1 MRHFQPFSAVVNALK
16 ESSFLDIVEVEKM
29 IEPER
34 ISKGVEGESKSSDV
48 KETTE
53 GVQDS
58 KAGEDKAV
66 KVETLEDAE
75 NTKDKSDKSEASE
88 VKTESG
94 AVEDAEDENGKA
106 KASNVEICVKR
117 KEPLAAGTTTTQ
129 SEIMQVFANA
139 AMARSVY
146 VKGFGEEN
154 AGTQFDIEA
163 WFSEFGPTN
172 AVRLRRTDDGTFKG
186 SVFVEFDSEETAKK
200 FLAID
205 PQPKYRN
212 RNLLIKG
219 KKQYHDD
226 QIAEMNEGRMRVD
239 GTKSRDVRNRDWRD
253 MREEDRKKGFPPL
266 ADGSYGSTKAS
277 TNKRSREDLKE
288 EASDERAAKKVD
300 IEGAAGADK
309 NDENITDAPPSE
321 EKPDSEEEK
330 IAETEQNA
338 PSSEE
343 EARVEEKNLEDAK
356 QIAATEAK
364 ESEPTS

>member
-16 ESSFLDIVEVEKM
+16 ESSFLDIVEVEKTT
-29 IEPER
+29 EPER
-34 ISKGVEGESKSSDV
+34 NSKGEQDESKPSEV
-48 KETTE
+48 KETKG
-53 GVQDS
+53 GVQDG
-58 KAGEDKAV
+58 KAEEEKAI
-66 KVETLEDAE
+66 KVEKTLEDGE
-75 NTKDKSDKSEASE
+75 NTKDESDKPEALD

-94 AVEDAEDENGKA
+94 ATEDVKNENDETKT
-106 KASNVEICVKR
+106 SNVEICVKR

-200 FLAID
+200 FLALD
-205 PQPKYRN
+205 PQPKYRS

-266 ADGSYGSTKAS
+266 ADDTYGSTKAPA
-277 TNKRSREDLKE
+277 NKRSREDLKE
-288 EASDERAAKKVD
+288 DASDERAAKKVD
-300 IEGAAGADK
+300 TEGAASADK
-309 NDENITDAPPSE
+309 TDENITDAPPSE
-321 EKPDSEEEK
+321 EKAQSEEEEIDK
-330 IAETEQNA
+330 TEQNA
-338 PSSEE
+338 PLSEE
-343 EARVEEKNLEDAK
+343 QAHGGEGEIE
-356 QIAATEAK
+356 QTE
-364 ESEPTS
+364 